1 MPRQVL
7 LISYSLL
14 TLTMSC
20 ICGLMPRLVLLLLA
34 VPTAAEATL
43 LGGLWVDGHR
53 RQYEKPT
60 VERLRHGDAE
70 AFRFDRYQSPAAVK
84 AAFDGC
90 RSRRSFR
97 THEASDGRRGL
108 VSSTRLG
115 GDWVLAESEQLAPAC
130 TAEEVLRAYLTG
142 SLQKEW
148 NADKVSRVAFSRA
161 ASPERG
167 RYYRQDI
174 ELRSVRVIRSRT
186 GPMSYS
192 QTISVDKVGGRH
204 YCALVRLDPDCPAT
218 ARLPFEAA
226 SRHLL
231 GTFSAPSRHS
241 PIGAQALRG
250 ALGVRRS
257 AAGRA
262 GRAHLRGGRL
272 PCQPA
277 GGAQLGCV

>member
-1 MPRQVL
+1 M
-7 LISYSLL
+7 
-14 TLTMSC
+14 
-20 ICGLMPRLVLLLLA
+20 GLMPWLALLLLA

-115 GDWVLAESEQLAPAC
+115 GDWVLAESEQLAPVC

-148 NADKVSRVAFSRA
+148 KT
-161 ASPERG
+161 PT
-167 RYYRQDI
+167 
-174 ELRSVRVIRSRT
+174 RSL
-186 GPMSYS
+186 
-192 QTISVDKVGGRH
+192 
-204 YCALVRLDPDCPAT
+204 AW
-218 ARLPFEAA
+218 
-226 SRHLL
+226 
-231 GTFSAPSRHS
+231 PSRE
-241 PIGAQALRG
+241 RR
-250 ALGVRRS
+250 RRS
-257 AAGRA
+257 AAGTTARTSSC
-262 GRAHLRGGRL
+262 G
-272 PCQPA
+272 PS
-277 GGAQLGCV
+277 V